1 RTFFLLKLSLKRRLM
16 RSSFVNFSMLT
27 RFGVFNCFFT
37 LGGQPISGIDIW
49 ELDFGFTNTNFLI
62 INKI

>member
-27 RFGVFNCFFT
+27 RFGFLNYFFT
-37 LGGQPISGIDIW
+37 LGGQPISGIDIGLW
-49 ELDFGFTNTNFLI
+49 SLVLDLSFLTP
-62 INKI
+62 